1 VVRKR
6 RLAIIAAFAAVF
18 VSGLLLT
25 TSAGTSSQA
34 PLPHRVILLGESGQ
48 IIRGH
53 VGEVVDVHLGA
64 ATSVRWRFGLAGHSA
79 TVTPVFASI
88 PEACPPVDGSGRDS
102 ASVAGT
108 FATSRLAACDA
119 PASTRMVQMARIS
132 FVSPGVTTVKGW
144 RTDGGAAVAG
154 EPPDFVF
161 VILVER

>member
-1 VVRKR
+1 MVINR
-6 RLAIIAAFAAVF
+6 RVAIVAVFAVVF
-18 VSGLLLT
+18 VSGLMLT

-34 PLPHRVILLGESGQ
+34 PTTQRVVLLGESGQ

-53 VGEVVDVHLGA
+53 VGEVVDVHLGGSA
-64 ATSVRWRFGLAGHSA
+64 SVRWRFGLAGRSA
-79 TVTPVFASI
+79 TVTPVFAGI
-88 PEACPPVDGSGRDS
+88 PQACPPVDGSGRDS
-102 ASVAGT
+102 ASIAGT
-108 FATSRLAACDA
+108 FATSRPAACDA